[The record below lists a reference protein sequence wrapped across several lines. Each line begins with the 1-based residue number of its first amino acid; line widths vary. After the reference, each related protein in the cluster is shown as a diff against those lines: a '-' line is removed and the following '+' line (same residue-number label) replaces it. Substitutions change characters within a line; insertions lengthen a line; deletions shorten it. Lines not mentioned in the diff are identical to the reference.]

1 VLFLYE
7 RRRRRR
13 ITKRDARAAQQGG
26 CDAKVGG
33 LPARSAASE
42 ASNQTHHQPLT
53 APMVK
58 PAINRSRNRLNTN
71 AIGSATR
78 TVAA

>member
-13 ITKRDARAAQQGG
+13 ITKRDARAAQHGG
-26 CDAKVGG
+26 CDDKVGG
-33 LPARSAASE
+33 LPARSATSE
-42 ASNQTHHQPLT
+42 ASNQTLRQPLT